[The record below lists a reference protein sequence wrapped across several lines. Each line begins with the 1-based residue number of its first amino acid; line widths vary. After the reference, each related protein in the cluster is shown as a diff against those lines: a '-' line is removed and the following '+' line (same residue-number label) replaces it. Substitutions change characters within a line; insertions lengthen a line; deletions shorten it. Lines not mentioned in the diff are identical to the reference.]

1 MKRTQIAEPARTIP
15 VLREVDV
22 LVAGGG
28 TAGMIAG
35 LAAARAGASTLVLE
49 RLNCLG
55 GNFTAGLMTTTWTM
69 NDQKKLIVK
78 GIPLELIER
87 LEEDGGTIKGDKSK
101 DTFVNYDTELAK
113 FIITELYA
121 AEKNLEILYYAWVCD
136 TIVEDNTVK
145 GVIIETKSG
154 RRAILAKTVVDAT
167 GDADVAARGG
177 AEYRMAP
184 RNELHP
190 VSLLAKIANVNVEEL
205 NAYYKQHPD
214 QIGDFLRGSPYT
226 GFHSF
231 RLNKELAGIPLPDE
245 LEYLRDWFILYYS
258 TPRKGD
264 FILNMTGETG
274 IDGTNA
280 EEVSRAELV
289 SRKRLSQALEVF
301 KKHMPGFQDAYF
313 TTTAQTLGVRETR
326 RILGSLVLNRENVL
340 ANSKYEDAVCSY
352 HAPVAIHTADG
363 KNIDFEDLK
372 PGTSYDIPLR
382 CLVPKSLD
390 GILVTGRSISVEA
403 NIIGTIRNMTSC
415 LALGQGAGVAAAL
428 ASAKGIAP
436 RAIKNEDLQDALLG
450 QGVYLEGRSNL
461 ENRR

>member
-1 MKRTQIAEPARTIP
+1 MDKKEIREAERSIP

-22 LVAGGG
+22 LIAGGG

-35 LAAARAGASTLVLE
+35 LAAARAGARTLVLE

-78 GIPLELIER
+78 GIPLELVER
-87 LEEDGGTIKGDKSK
+87 LEEAGGTIKGDKSQ
-101 DTFVNYDTELAK
+101 DAFVNYDTELAK
-113 FIITELYA
+113 FIITEMYT

-145 GVIIETKSG
+145 GVIIESKSG
-154 RRAILAKTVVDAT
+154 RQAILAKTVVDAT

-177 AEYRMAP
+177 AEYMKAP
-184 RNELHP
+184 KIELHP
-190 VSLLAKIANVNVEEL
+190 VSLLAKIANVNVDEL

-231 RLNKELAGIPLPDE
+231 RLNKELEGIRLPDE

-264 FILNMTGETG
+264 FILNMTGETC
-274 IDGTNA
+274 IDGNNV
-280 EEVSRAELV
+280 EEITKGELV

-301 KKHMPGFQDAYF
+301 KKYMPGFKDAYF

-326 RILGSLVLNRENVL
+326 RILGSHVLNRENVL
-340 ANSKYEDAVCSY
+340 GNCKYDDAVCSY
-352 HAPVAIHTADG
+352 HAPVAVHTADG
-363 KNIDFEDLK
+363 KNIEFADLK
-372 PGTSYDIPLR
+372 PGTSYDIPFR
-382 CLVPKSLD
+382 CLVPKALD
-390 GILVTGRSISVEA
+390 GIIVTGRSISVEA
-403 NIIGTIRNMTSC
+403 NIIGTTRNMTSC
-415 LALGQGAGVAAAL
+415 MVLGQSAGIAAAL

-436 RAIKNEDLQDALLG
+436 RSIHNEDLKRALIS
-450 QGVYLEGRSNL
+450 QGVYLEGRSDNA
-461 ENRR
+461 